1 MSEIIRFG
9 VSIGERLLKRFDELS
24 DEKGYTNRS
33 EAIRDLIRDHIVE
46 HEWEVENKET
56 VGVVT
61 TVYSHETREL
71 STKLTDLLHKHHHEI
86 ISTLHVHLDEH
97 NCFEV
102 SVIKGKASAIKEIA
116 NRLISTKGVFH
127 GKLVIAT
134 SGKEFS

>member
-1 MSEIIRFG
+1 MGEIVRFG
-9 VSIGERLLKRFDELS
+9 VSIGEKLLKRFDELS

-46 HEWEVENKET
+46 HEWEVENRET

-61 TVYSHETREL
+61 TVYDHATREL
-71 STKLTDLLHKHHHEI
+71 STRLTDLQHKHHHEI

-97 NCFEV
+97 NCLEV

-116 NRLISTKGVFH
+116 NRLISTKGVIH

-134 SGKEFS
+134 SGKELS